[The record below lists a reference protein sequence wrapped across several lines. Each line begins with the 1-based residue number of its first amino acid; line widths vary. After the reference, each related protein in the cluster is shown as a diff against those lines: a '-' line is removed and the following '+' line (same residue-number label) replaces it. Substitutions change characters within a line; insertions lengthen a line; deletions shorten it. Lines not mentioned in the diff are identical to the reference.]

1 MTMAVKAM
9 DIAPQEGASTTVAYY
24 GPSVP
29 MGDHYPYMT
38 PHRIL
43 STGIDSHDPQVVG
56 LRWSDGQESIVHS
69 LMLRDRCCCLSCRH
83 EKSLERTLDQI
94 AYPIDIAPDDA
105 IILPNGDLRIVWN
118 VDGHVSVFS
127 PGWLRAGGR
136 LENVVPERPRTLW
149 GWEPGETLRRFPYTD
164 ILEHDRVLLDWLE
177 TMRAV
182 GLVYITEAP
191 TTPDGLRDLIA
202 RISFIR
208 KTNFGGIFDVEAVA
222 DAISNACTA
231 NRLPLHLD
239 LPSLEYQPG
248 FQFLHCLSNEAQG
261 GDSIYGDGF
270 FMAEQLRKSDPEA
283 FAILSTVP
291 IQHRFHDE
299 ICDYV
304 FDRPLIV
311 LNSAGEVV
319 EIRYNTS
326 LMTGFDVPAAE
337 TRAVYAAYRKFVA
350 LTQDAANQ
358 CDVMMRSGDIACMD
372 NRRVLHGRRAFEPGT
387 GRRHLQGAYVEHE
400 EVVSRIRTLR
410 RTIRTD

>member
-43 STGIDSHDPQVVG
+43 STGIDAHDPQVVG
-56 LRWSDGQESIVHS
+56 LRWSDGQESAVHS
-69 LMLRDRCCCLSCRH
+69 LMLRDRCCCLCCRH
-83 EKSLERTLDQI
+83 EESLERTLDQI
-94 AYPIDIAPDDA
+94 DYPIDIAPDDVT
-105 IILPNGDLRIVWN
+105 ILPNGDLRIVWN
-118 VDGHVSVFS
+118 VDAHVSVFS

-136 LENVVPERPRTLW
+136 LENITPEQHRTLW
-149 GWEPGETLRRFPYTD
+149 GQELGKTLRRFPYND
-164 ILEHDRVLLDWLE
+164 IVEDDRVLLDWLE
-177 TMRAV
+177 TLRAV
-182 GLVYITEAP
+182 GLVYIIGAP
-191 TTPDGLRDLIA
+191 TTPGCLHDLIA

-208 KTNFGGIFDVEAVA
+208 ETNFGGIFDVEAMD
-222 DAISNACTA
+222 DAISNAYTA

-239 LPSLEYQPG
+239 LPAREHQPG
-248 FQFLHCLSNEAQG
+248 YQFLHCLSNEAQG
-261 GDSIYGDGF
+261 GGSIYGDGF

-283 FAILSTVP
+283 FAILSTIP
-291 IQHRFHDE
+291 IQHRYHDE
-299 ICDYV
+299 SCDYV

-372 NRRVLHGRRAFEPGT
+372 NRRALHGRRAFEPGT